1 MIVLISSLKELPA
14 ILQILIVLATAGII
28 ESVLVFIASILFYC
42 SGKEKIS
49 EILDDIVVDAISITL
64 TIVILIILNV
74 LIYAI

>member
-1 MIVLISSLKELPA
+1 MIVLINSLKELPA

-49 EILDDIVVDAISITL
+49 EILDDIIVDAIYITL